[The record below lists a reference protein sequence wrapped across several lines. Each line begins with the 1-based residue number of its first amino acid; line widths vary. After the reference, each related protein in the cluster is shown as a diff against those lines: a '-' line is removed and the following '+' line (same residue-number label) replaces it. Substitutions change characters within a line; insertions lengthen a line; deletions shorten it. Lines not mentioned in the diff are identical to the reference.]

1 MSGSATAS
9 SMNAE
14 DLTRAAE
21 EESKAWAPKSF
32 EHYQRASRSIP
43 GGTFRIRF
51 FWPHP
56 IFIDR
61 ADGAYLYDLDGHQ
74 LIDCN
79 LGFGPLVLGHN
90 HPVVVKAVQEQL
102 AQGAMFPN
110 TREVDLAEL
119 MVANVPNSAW
129 SVFFNSGTEATL
141 AAMRVARAAT
151 GRTKIGKFEGGWH
164 GWHDFALWNTQ
175 GTDGPPALARP
186 VPMSAGLPAAL
197 ADMTVA
203 LPYND
208 PAAFERI
215 RREAADL
222 AAVIVEPVQ
231 GAAGVIPARSDF
243 LHELTELCR
252 QYGILVI
259 ADEVITGFRLGPGG
273 GCAYYG
279 ITPDLVTLGK
289 IIGGGL
295 PIGGMTGSEAM
306 REVMVNG
313 TPDGRRL
320 VMGGTFSANPMTMAA
335 GAAQVGLLVE
345 GPERYEHLN
354 ALGEQMR
361 KGLTEVAAE
370 YGNPLTITGIGG
382 MWGTHYGVTGEP
394 HSVRDV
400 GSRDDQTKW
409 KVLHHYLSQEGVV
422 VSAPEHLSFLSCA
435 HTSDDVDNVIDAHR
449 RALSR
454 MAKEG
459 LLTT

>member
-1 MSGSATAS
+1 MSVPATAS
-9 SMNAE
+9 ALTAE
-14 DLTRAAE
+14 ALTQAAE
-21 EESKAWAPKSF
+21 EESRAWAPRSF
-32 EHYQRASRSIP
+32 DHFRRASRSIP

-61 ADGAYLYDLDGHQ
+61 ADGAYLHDLDGHQ

-90 HPVVVKAVQEQL
+90 HPGVVTAVQEQL
-102 AQGAMFPN
+102 SMGAMFPN
-110 TREVDLAEL
+110 TREIELAEL
-119 MVANVPNSAW
+119 IVGNVPNAAW

-175 GTDGPPALARP
+175 GTAGPPALARP

-197 ADMTVA
+197 ADMVVP

-259 ADEVITGFRLGPGG
+259 ADEVITGFRTGAGG
-273 GCAYYG
+273 GCAHYG

-289 IIGGGL
+289 IIGGGM
-295 PIGGMTGSEAM
+295 PIGGMTGSEAL
-306 REVMVNG
+306 RDVMVNG
-313 TPDGRRL
+313 ADGLRM
-320 VMGGTFSANPMTMAA
+320 VMGGTFSSNPVTMAA
-335 GAAQVGLLVE
+335 GAAQIGLLVE

-354 ALGEQMR
+354 ALGDQMR
-361 KGLTEVAAE
+361 KGLTEVAGE
-370 YGNPLTITGIGG
+370 FGNALTVTGIGG
-382 MWGTHYGVTGEP
+382 MWGTHFLSREP
-394 HSVRDV
+394 HSVRDL
-400 GSRDDQTKW
+400 GGRDQLKGQL
-409 KVLHHYLSQEGVV
+409 LHHYLLQEGVAM
-422 VSAPEHLSFLSCA
+422 SAPVHLSFLSCA
-435 HTSDDVDNVIDAHR
+435 HTSEDVDNVIDAHR
-449 RALSR
+449 RALGR
-454 MAKEG
+454 MVRDG
-459 LLTT
+459 IVGS